1 MKKMVFSVLAG
12 AIVLASATGLA
23 SGSAQAQTRGFGT
36 MNPGT
41 LSNNIGSVIAKL
53 MVEKLGIQA
62 RIQPHRGTTDYVPLI
77 NSGELDFGISN
88 VIEISNAFHGK
99 GP

>member
-1 MKKMVFSVLAG
+1 MNKLFIAVLAG
-12 AIVLASATGLA
+12 AIGLA
-23 SGSAQAQTRGFGT
+23 SIPAQAQTRGFGT

-41 LSNNIGSVIAKL
+41 LSNNIGSAIAKL
-53 MVEKLGIQA
+53 MVEKLKIEA

-88 VIEISNAFHGK
+88 SPELISGT
-99 GP
+99 